1 MAMLKHTGLVLTTAV
16 TFMVVSQ
23 CKAATMEEI
32 LKVNWN
38 KQSLP
43 ELERLIPDQKVAR
56 QFAIDVRL
64 KEPHTESDNIYKLDI
79 DEDVVEF
86 EFVDL
91 KGDGSVQFVC
101 LLGSTLRMRPT
112 MLMAVEN
119 DHGHLKTAYLTG
131 GEGGLGLGKLRYIIK
146 DIKHDGRNE
155 VSISDA
161 LEPFGGVAFPT
172 PYLEHIYVYQKG
184 KFVPSDREF
193 LDYYKNQVLPQLRQE
208 LNDLLQQS
216 PPPSASR
223 SDREYYRKS
232 IDAKQEEIAAVKKML
247 SKP

>member
-1 MAMLKHTGLVLTTAV
+1 MLKRIGLVFTTAL
-16 TFMVVSQ
+16 TFMVASQ

-32 LKVNWN
+32 LRVNWN

-43 ELERLIPDQKVAR
+43 ELKRLIPDQKVAR

-79 DEDVVEF
+79 DEDVVEY

-119 DHGHLKTAYLTG
+119 DHGHLKTDYLTG
-131 GEGGLGLGKLRYIIK
+131 GEGGLGMGQLSGIIR
-146 DIKHDGRNE
+146 DIKHNGRNE
-155 VSISDA
+155 VMLSDA
-161 LEPFGGVAFPT
+161 LEPFAGVAAPT
-172 PYLEHIYVYQKG
+172 PYLEHIYVYRDG
-184 KFVPSDREF
+184 KFVQSDREF
-193 LDYYKNQVLPQLRQE
+193 LDYYKNESLPQRRQE
-208 LNDLLQQS
+208 LNDLLQHR
-216 PPPSASR
+216 PPPDATPEE
-223 SDREYYRKS
+223 REDFRKS
-232 IDAKQEEIAAVKKML
+232 IDAKHKEIAALTKLL
-247 SKP
+247 SNP